1 MSTPHT
7 PDGSGIMVFKPDLI
21 LGTPSGETSLR
32 RVTAGATDRF
42 RRVPVTLLVGL
53 VR

>member
-1 MSTPHT
+1 MSTPRT
-7 PDGSGIMVFKPDLI
+7 PDGSGIMVFQPALI
-21 LGTPSGETSLR
+21 RETLSGETSLR